1 MKVESYPSLAIP
13 ENHLLSGDVA
23 CSDNEILLVSGYS
36 YLSKY
41 IDEVLQLF
49 HGNTDKASVHTH
61 ATETASFPL
70 FSHFIYSKN
79 LSWQELIHNVKMRRE
94 ELQLQKD
101 HWSSYIE
108 NHHDKAF
115 TQKLNQTLE
124 QGFFAPSDEGCGSA
138 YFLSDKDRNPQF
150 IIKPVDEDI
159 FCLNNRKGYATPFH
173 DTSVRVRDDIPL
185 YRSAQTDAAC
195 YVVAKHLD
203 LTHITPKT
211 MMCLVDSNMFYDL
224 TSCLSSSDRQ
234 AFINLTGLADTQK
247 LCSVQEFVPDS
258 SMMMSKIYEWLH
270 TGMSE
275 EEMDSQICPHD
286 FEDANLFL
294 WTTLD
299 TDGHPGNFL
308 LYPKS
313 HIDGG
318 KEIFGIKKIDNGLS
332 FPEKNTQFTNFLM
345 YFGLAKRPLSD
356 SIKQK
361 IINFP
366 LEQIVSDLSE
376 LELSVKSAVACAER
390 IRVLQ
395 ELAQRDGMTPYEINL
410 RMILLGKE
418 DGLSLALNDQSL
430 YELEIS
436 MGIRSAEGATKD
448 SNNTSITK

>member
-13 ENHLLSGDVA
+13 ENHLLSGDDA
-23 CSDNEILLVSGYS
+23 CSDNEIHLVSAYS

-41 IDEVLQLF
+41 IDEILQSC
-49 HGNTDKASVHTH
+49 TAPIDASKDPIDPTG
-61 ATETASFPL
+61 TNPFTL

-79 LSWQELIHNVKMRRE
+79 VSWQELIYQIKLRRE
-94 ELQLQKD
+94 ELQQQKE
-101 HWSSYIE
+101 HWKGYIDTHLDVDFSE
-108 NHHDKAF
+108 RLYQSLHN
-115 TQKLNQTLE
+115 
-124 QGFFAPSDEGCGSA
+124 GFLIPSEEGCGSA
-138 YFLSDKDRNPQF
+138 YILCDAHKNPQF

-159 FCLNNRKGYATPFH
+159 FCLNNRKGNATPFH
-173 DTSVRVRDDIPL
+173 DASVRVRDDIPL

-195 YVVAKHLD
+195 YIIAEHLG

-211 MMCLVDSNMFYDL
+211 MMCVVDSNMFHD
-224 TSCLSSSDRQ
+224 LSSHLSKEDRQ
-234 AFINLTGLADTQK
+234 AFACLTGSADTQK
-247 LCSVQEFVPDS
+247 LCSVQEFVPNS
-258 SMMMSKIYEWLH
+258 TMMINKIYDWLYA
-270 TGMSE
+270 GISE
-275 EEMDSQICPHD
+275 EEINAFICPQD

-308 LYPKS
+308 FYPK
-313 HIDGG
+313 GENEYG
-318 KEIFGIKKIDNGLS
+318 REIFGIKKIDNGLS

-356 SIKQK
+356 SIKLK
-361 IINFP
+361 ITNFP

-418 DGLSLALNDQSL
+418 DGLSLALSDTSL
-430 YELEIS
+430 NELEIF
-436 MGIRSAEGATKD
+436 MGIRSAEDATKV

>member
-1 MKVESYPSLAIP
+1 MKVESCSSLAIP
-13 ENHLLSGDVA
+13 ENRPLSGDVA
-23 CSDNEILLVSGYS
+23 CSDNETHLVSVYS

-41 IDEVLQLF
+41 IDEILQMISSDAAKEIDPA
-49 HGNTDKASVHTH
+49 HDIATD
-61 ATETASFPL
+61 P
-70 FSHFIYSKN
+70 FSPFYPFIYSKN
-79 LSWQELIHNVKMRRE
+79 LSWQEFIHHVKMRRE
-94 ELQLQKD
+94 ELLQQKE
-101 HWSSYIE
+101 HWKGYIQ
-108 NHHDKAF
+108 NHYDEAF
-115 TQKLNQTLE
+115 AKTLHQSLL
-124 QGFFAPSDEGCGSA
+124 QGWLISSDEGCGSA
-138 YFLSDKDRNPQF
+138 YILCDKDKNPQF

-173 DTSVRVRDDIPL
+173 DPSIRVRDDIPL
-185 YRSAQTDAAC
+185 YRSAQTDVAC
-195 YVVAKHLD
+195 YIVARHLE

-211 MMCLVDSNMFYDL
+211 MMCLVDSDMFYDL
-224 TSCLSSSDRQ
+224 TSRLSISERQ
-234 AFINLTGLADTQK
+234 AFINLTGSADTQK

-258 SMMMSKIYEWLH
+258 EMMINKIYEWLS
-270 TGMSE
+270 TGMTE
-275 EEMDSQICPHD
+275 DEMDALICPQD

-308 LYPKS
+308 FYPKG
-313 HIDGG
+313 HNDCGR
-318 KEIFGIKKIDNGLS
+318 EIFGIKKIDNGLS

-376 LELSVKSAVACAER
+376 LELSMKSAVACAER

-418 DGLSLALNDQSL
+418 DGLALALSNQSIH
-430 YELEIS
+430 ELEIS
-436 MGIRSAEGATKD
+436 MGIRSTEDATKD